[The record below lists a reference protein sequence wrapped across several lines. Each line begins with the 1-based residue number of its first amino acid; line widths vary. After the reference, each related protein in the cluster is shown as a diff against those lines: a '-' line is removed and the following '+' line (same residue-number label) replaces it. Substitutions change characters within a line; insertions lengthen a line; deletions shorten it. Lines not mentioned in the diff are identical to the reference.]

1 LKSEFCRGDYVYP
14 SLTSV
19 RQPTQLAGQSLVA
32 LLNESQQGLP
42 RRSLVLP
49 TELIERGS
57 SRE

>member
-1 LKSEFCRGDYVYP
+1 
-14 SLTSV
+14 V